1 MEKLQKIFKDK
12 KLKLIFT
19 QVKDTGKNETRE
31 IEKLDITERAIKI
44 QIDDVGKKKEIEFYK
59 SDIKEINKEDG
70 YIHFHPE
77 FYIEWEEYPD
87 PMTVVEA
94 TEYTG
99 ISERG
104 IRWNCKSGKY
114 KCRKA
119 GKVWLIERE
128 SLRED

>member
-1 MEKLQKIFKDK
+1 MKKLKDIFKDK
-12 KLKLIFT
+12 KMKLIFT

-31 IEKLDITERAIKI
+31 IEKLDITEKSII
-44 QIDDVGKKKEIEFYK
+44 INITDGEKKKEIEFYK
-59 SDIKEINKEDG
+59 SDIKEINEEDG

-87 PMTVVEA
+87 TMTVVEA
-94 TEYTG
+94 AEYTG

-114 KCRKA
+114 NCRKA
-119 GKVWLIERE
+119 GKVWLIEKQ
-128 SLRED
+128 SLKGD